1 MTDEIKKDKKKL
13 RLGLL
18 PRIIIAMA
26 LGVVAGMFFPMWAD
40 RLFATFNSIF
50 SSFLGFI
57 IPLLI
62 VGYVAPAIADIGH
75 GAGKMLVFT
84 VLLAYVATF
93 LAGMFGFAVGETFF
107 PSMIQPVEYIAAEG
121 AAQGASPYFTID
133 IQPMMTVMTA
143 LIFAFTLGLCAAR
156 MRPETAL
163 RQLMGQFREVI
174 NMVIMKV
181 IIPLLPLYIFGIM
194 LDMTVSGQ
202 VGTIMMTF
210 LKIIVVIFVAHVVLL
225 LLQFCIAS
233 LFARNNPFKALWTMM
248 PAYFTA
254 LGTQS
259 SAATIPVTLRQTIKL
274 GVNPEIAG
282 FTVPLCATI
291 HMSGSVMK
299 ITATALALV
308 LTMGHHYDLGMFAA
322 LVAMLGVSIVA
333 APGVPGGA
341 IMASLGVLSQTL
353 GFTQADNALM
363 IALYIAMDSFGT
375 ACNVTGDAALSE
387 IVNFFFGR
395 SRNAVRAA
403 RAELAEDRGI
413 PGAEELDNPE

>member
-1 MTDEIKKDKKKL
+1 MKTEEKKRL

-18 PRIIIAMA
+18 PRIIIAMG
-26 LGVVAGMFFPMWAD
+26 LGVLAGLVFPVWAT
-40 RLFATFNSIF
+40 RIFETFNGIF
-50 SSFLGFI
+50 AAFLSFI

-62 VGYVAPAIADIGH
+62 LGYVAPAIADIGH
-75 GAGKMLVFT
+75 GAGRMLVFT

-93 LAGMFGFAVGETFF
+93 LAGVFGFVVGDTFF
-107 PSMIQPVEYIAAEG
+107 PSMIEPVEYIAAEG
-121 AAQGASPYFTID
+121 NAPQLTPYFTID
-133 IQPMMTVMTA
+133 IQPMFSVMTA
-143 LIFAFTLGLCAAR
+143 LVFAFTLGLCTAR
-156 MRPETAL
+156 MDAGSAIRKV
-163 RQLMGQFREVI
+163 MGQFREVI
-174 NMVIMKV
+174 NKVITGV
-181 IIPLLPLYIFGIM
+181 IIPLLPLYIFGIL

-202 VGTIMMTF
+202 VATIMVTF
-210 LKIIVVIFVAHVVLL
+210 VKVIAVIFGAHIVLL

-233 LFARNNPFKALWTMM
+233 LFARNNPLKALWTMM

-259 SAATIPVTLRQTIKL
+259 SAATIPVTLRQTVKL

-291 HMSGSVMK
+291 HMSGSVLK
-299 ITATALALV
+299 ITACALALM
-308 LTMGHHYDLGMFAA
+308 LTMGHHYDFGMFAG
-322 LVAMLGVSIVA
+322 LVAMLGISIVA

-353 GFTQADNALM
+353 GFTEADNALM

-387 IVNFFFGR
+387 IVNFFFGKR
-395 SRNAVRAA
+395 VGKTAGT
-403 RAELAEDRGI
+403 DQ
-413 PGAEELDNPE
+413 PGLSVGDDKTV

>member
-1 MTDEIKKDKKKL
+1 MKTNNRKFK
-13 RLGLL
+13 LGLL
-18 PRIIIAMA
+18 PRIVIAMA
-26 LGVVAGMFFPMWAD
+26 LGVVAGMFMPMWAD
-40 RLFATFNSIF
+40 RIFATFNSVF

-62 VGYVAPAIADIGH
+62 VGYVAPAIADIGT

-84 VLLAYVATF
+84 VALAYLATF
-93 LAGMFGFAVGETFF
+93 LSGMFGFFVADTFF
-107 PSMIQPVEYIAAEG
+107 PSMIRPVEYIAAEG
-121 AAQGASPYFTID
+121 AAAGVQPWFTID
-133 IQPMMTVMTA
+133 IQPMFPIMTA
-143 LIFAFTLGLCAAR
+143 LIFAFTLGLCTSR
-156 MRPETAL
+156 MDADSAIRRVMRE
-163 RQLMGQFREVI
+163 FREVI
-174 NMVIMKV
+174 NLVIIKA

-202 VGTIMMTF
+202 VGTIMVTF
-210 LKIIVVIFVAHVVLL
+210 VKVIAVIFGAHVVLL
-225 LLQFCIAS
+225 TLQFCIAS

-259 SAATIPVTLRQTIKL
+259 SAATIPVTLRQTVKL
-274 GVNPEIAG
+274 GVSPEIAG

-299 ITATALALV
+299 ITACALALM
-308 LTMGHHYDLGMFAA
+308 LTMGHSYDTGMFAS
-322 LVAMLGVSIVA
+322 LVAMLGISIVA

-341 IMASLGVLSQTL
+341 IMASLGVLSQVL

-387 IVNFFFGR
+387 IVSFVFGR
-395 SRNAVRAA
+395 KRKSRP
-403 RAELAEDRGI
+403 DTH
-413 PGAEELDNPE
+413 